1 MIRSLI
7 LACLATSWAFA
18 QLPGPTN
25 GTTLLPNGWS
35 ISPVGRHLS
44 TPDYV
49 LGLSPSPDGRVLV
62 GLHSGFNPHGLV
74 VTKPDGSAILQRIPL
89 RSSWMGLAWSPEG
102 GRLFVSGGNAN
113 GGKKPEVAPIYV
125 FDYRNGRLS
134 ESPVARFTNGLPA
147 GSIYWAG
154 LAHHPSRPVLYAAN
168 RGTGSEPGHVVA
180 FDSRDGKVLGQ
191 VEVEVTPCDL
201 QLSSD
206 GGADHSL

>member
-7 LACLATSWAFA
+7 LAWLATSCAFA

-74 VTKPDGSAILQRIPL
+74 VTQPDGSAILQRIPL
-89 RSSWMGLAWSPEG
+89 RSSWMGLAWPCHLWWCHCGELVGEAHRLHRQSPD
-102 GRLFVSGGNAN
+102 R
-113 GGKKPEVAPIYV
+113 
-125 FDYRNGRLS
+125 
-134 ESPVARFTNGLPA
+134 
-147 GSIYWAG
+147 
-154 LAHHPSRPVLYAAN
+154 
-168 RGTGSEPGHVVA
+168 
-180 FDSRDGKVLGQ
+180 
-191 VEVEVTPCDL
+191 
-201 QLSSD
+201 
-206 GGADHSL
+206 